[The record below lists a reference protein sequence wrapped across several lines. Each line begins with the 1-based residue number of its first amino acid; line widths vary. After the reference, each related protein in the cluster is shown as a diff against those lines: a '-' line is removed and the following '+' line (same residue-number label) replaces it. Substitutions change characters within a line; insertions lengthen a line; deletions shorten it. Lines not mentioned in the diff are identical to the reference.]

1 MKYLALV
8 YYDEQIM
15 DRLSQQEWDALNQ
28 ECKACVARLS
38 EGGHYITGSPL
49 LPTSTATTVR
59 VRDNRVT
66 TTDGPFAETK
76 EQLAG
81 FYMLEAQDLDEAI
94 ALAGKIPP
102 ARYGSVEVRPAREL
116 MEKGNQAGGNAAN
129 TTGATL

>member
-8 YYDEQIM
+8 YYDEKLM
-15 DRLSQQEWDALNQ
+15 ESKSQQEWDALNQ
-28 ECKACVARLS
+28 ECIACVAGLS
-38 EGGHYITGSPL
+38 ESGHYVSGSPL
-49 LPTSTATTVR
+49 MPTSSATTVR

-66 TTDGPFAETK
+66 VTDGPFAETK

-81 FYMLEAQDLDEAI
+81 FYMLEARDLNEAI

-116 MEKGNQAGGNAAN
+116 LAEGNQAGGDAD
-129 TTGATL
+129 